1 MPKIIVI
8 VGPTGVGKTKLSIS
22 LAKKY
27 NGEIIN
33 ADSTQVYKDLNI
45 GTAKVTEEEK
55 EGVVHHLLSF
65 VNPNDAYTVYD
76 YQKDGRK
83 AIDDILA
90 LNKTVIIVGGSGLY
104 IKALLY
110 DYEFKD
116 ESKQISYEMYTD
128 EELYNKLKEIDPET
142 SVAKN
147 NRRRIERALNFYKE
161 NGFPISMKDGKNK
174 LLYEATFIGLTAD
187 RDKLYERIKRKTE
200 IMFENGLLEEVKNLY
215 DNKIKGP
222 IVYSAIGYKELY
234 NYFDHKCS
242 LEEAISEIKSNS
254 TSYAKRQF
262 TWFNNQMNVTWFQVD
277 FNNFDKTIKEV
288 ENYLNS

>member
-1 MPKIIVI
+1 
-8 VGPTGVGKTKLSIS
+8 
-22 LAKKY
+22 
-27 NGEIIN
+27 
-33 ADSTQVYKDLNI
+33 
-45 GTAKVTEEEK
+45 
-55 EGVVHHLLSF
+55 
-65 VNPNDAYTVYD
+65 
-76 YQKDGRK
+76 
-83 AIDDILA
+83 
-90 LNKTVIIVGGSGLY
+90 
-104 IKALLY
+104 
-110 DYEFKD
+110 
-116 ESKQISYEMYTD
+116 
-128 EELYNKLKEIDPET
+128 
-142 SVAKN
+142 
-147 NRRRIERALNFYKE
+147 
-161 NGFPISMKDGKNK
+161 MKDGKNK

-234 NYFDHKCS
+234 NCFDHKCS